1 MIVIGHEAVRV
12 TDPVVSF
19 VDVLEGVQEVFA
31 VMVILE
37 DGFLFVA
44 A

>member
-1 MIVIGHEAVRV
+1 MVGHKAVSV
-12 TDPVVSF
+12 TDPVVTF
-19 VDVLEGVQEVFA
+19 VDVLEGVQEALA

>member
-1 MIVIGHEAVRV
+1 MIMIGHKAVCV

-19 VDVLEGVQEVFA
+19 VDVLEGVQKVLT
-31 VMVILE
+31 VMVVFE
-37 DGFLFVA
+37 NRFLFIA

>member
-1 MIVIGHEAVRV
+1 MVGHKAVCVTNPVI
-12 TDPVVSF
+12 SLF
-19 VDVLEGVQEVFA
+19 DVLEGVQKALA